1 MKPLVLAEL
10 LRGYR
15 LPFGTEAELQA
26 AVARV
31 LDEIGIEHSREF
43 RFSPRDRIDFLA
55 ANGIGIE
62 CKIDGSPSQVLGQLL
77 RYAERD
83 EVQALILVT
92 SRHTHRMKMTKLNG
106 KPFVIVWIGGT
117 L

>member
-1 MKPLVLAEL
+1 MKPLVLAET

-15 LPFGTEAELQA
+15 FPFGTEAELQA

-31 LDEIGIEHSREF
+31 LNEVGVEHSREF
-43 RFSPRDRIDFLA
+43 IFSPRDRIDFLA

-62 CKIDGSPSQVLGQLL
+62 CKIDGSPSAVLGQLL

-83 EVQALILVT
+83 EVKALILVT
-92 SRHTHRMKMTKLNG
+92 SRHTHRMKAKELNG
-106 KPFVIVWIGGT
+106 KLLLIVWIGGT